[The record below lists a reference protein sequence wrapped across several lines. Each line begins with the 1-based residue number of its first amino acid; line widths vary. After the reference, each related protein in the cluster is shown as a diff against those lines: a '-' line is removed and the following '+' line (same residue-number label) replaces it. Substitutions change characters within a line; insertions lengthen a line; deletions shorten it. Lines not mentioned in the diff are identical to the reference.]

1 MKLTASRTNRVVVPD
16 LDSLLADLKRYGLS
30 AEKVGNNV
38 EGDLLY
44 SIDEIDEQGA
54 HVTFMVEGY
63 VPGLDLES
71 VAYRIDPDGD
81 LSDDQIPQEYVDL
94 PELIARHTADG
105 QVLIMLGADI
115 NKLAYMNG
123 YAVATDNAGRRRD
136 INLLDHA
143 IEMAE
148 TLQPR
153 DGSLFPPVAP

>member
-1 MKLTASRTNRVVVPD
+1 MELTASRTNRVIVPD

-30 AEKVGNNV
+30 AEKVHSTTK
-38 EGDLLY
+38 GDLLY
-44 SIDEIDEQGA
+44 HIHEIDEQGA
-54 HVTFMVEGY
+54 HVTFMVDGY

-81 LSDDQIPQEYVDL
+81 LDDDQIPQEYIDL
-94 PELIARHTADG
+94 PELIARHIADG
-105 QVLIMLGADI
+105 QVLIMLGARI

-123 YAVATDNAGRRRD
+123 YAVATDNAGRRQSID
-136 INLLDHA
+136 LLDHA

-153 DGSLFPPVAP
+153 DGSLFPPVA

>member
-1 MKLTASRTNRVVVPD
+1 MELTASRTNRVVVPD

-30 AEKVGNNV
+30 AEEVNNAT

-44 SIDEIDEQGA
+44 RIDEIDEQGA
-54 HVTFMVEGY
+54 YVTFMVEGY

-71 VAYRIDPDGD
+71 VADRIDPDGD
-81 LSDDQIPQEYVDL
+81 LDDDQIPQEYIDL
-94 PELIARHTADG
+94 PELIARHIADG

-123 YAVATDNAGRRRD
+123 YAVATDNAGRRRSV
-136 INLLDHA
+136 NLLDHA

-148 TLQPR
+148 TLLPR
-153 DGSLFPPVAP
+153 DGNLFPPVA

>member
-1 MKLTASRTNRVVVPD
+1 MELTASRTNRVIVPD

-30 AEKVGNNV
+30 AEKVNNAT

-44 SIDEIDEQGA
+44 RIDEIDEQGA
-54 HVTFMVEGY
+54 YVTFMIEGY

-71 VAYRIDPDGD
+71 VADRIDPEGD
-81 LSDDQIPQEYVDL
+81 LDDDKIPQECIDL
-94 PELIARHTADG
+94 PELIARHIADG

-123 YAVATDNAGRRRD
+123 YAVATDNAGRRRSV
-136 INLLDHA
+136 NLLDHA

-148 TLQPR
+148 TLLPR
-153 DGSLFPPVAP
+153 DGTLFPPVA

>member
-1 MKLTASRTNRVVVPD
+1 MELTASRTNRVVVPN

-30 AEKVGNNV
+30 AEEVNNAT

-44 SIDEIDEQGA
+44 RIDEIDEQGA
-54 HVTFMVEGY
+54 YVTFMVEGY

-71 VAYRIDPDGD
+71 VADRIDPDGD
-81 LSDDQIPQEYVDL
+81 LDDDQIPQEYIDL
-94 PELIARHTADG
+94 PELIARHIADG

-123 YAVATDNAGRRRD
+123 YAVATDNAGRRRSV
-136 INLLDHA
+136 NLLDHA

-148 TLQPR
+148 TLLPR
-153 DGSLFPPVAP
+153 DGNLFPPVA

>member
-1 MKLTASRTNRVVVPD
+1 MELTASRTNRVIVPD

-30 AEKVGNNV
+30 ATKVGDTA

-44 SIDEIDEQGA
+44 RIDEIDEDGS
-54 HVTFMVEGY
+54 HVVFMIEGY

-71 VAYRIDPDGD
+71 VADRIDPNGD
-81 LSDDQIPQEYVDL
+81 LSDDRIPQEYADL
-94 PELIARHTADG
+94 PELIARHIADG

-123 YAVATDNAGRRRD
+123 YAVATDNAGRRRSV
-136 INLLDHA
+136 NLLDHS

-148 TLQPR
+148 TLLPR
-153 DGSLFPPVAP
+153 DGNLFPPVA

>member
-1 MKLTASRTNRVVVPD
+1 MKLTASRTNRVVVPN

-30 AEKVGNNV
+30 AEKVHSATK
-38 EGDLLY
+38 GDLIY
-44 SIDEIDEQGA
+44 HIDEIDEQGA
-54 HVTFMVEGY
+54 HVTFMVDGY

-81 LSDDQIPQEYVDL
+81 LDDDQIPQKYIDL
-94 PELIARHTADG
+94 PELIARHIADG

-123 YAVATDNAGRRRD
+123 YAVATDNAGRRRSV
-136 INLLDHA
+136 NLLDHA

-148 TLQPR
+148 TLLPR
-153 DGSLFPPVAP
+153 DGNLFPPVA